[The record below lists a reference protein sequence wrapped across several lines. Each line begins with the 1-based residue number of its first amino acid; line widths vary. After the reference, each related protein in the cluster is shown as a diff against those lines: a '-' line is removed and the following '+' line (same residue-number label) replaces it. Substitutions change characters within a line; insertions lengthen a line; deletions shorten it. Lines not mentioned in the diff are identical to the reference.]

1 MLYNMIKTFHCAGI
15 YYTHDTHIVGEW
27 LQKPFRFVCFIL
39 MKSWKIRVCLGH
51 THRWFVKKYLGL
63 VTMELG
69 HKLVTTQLLP
79 VAEFI
84 LVFDSLSLCFL
95 LLKCWDLNPGL
106 HVYWASAL
114 LLGYIYRSRFVVL
127 RLK

>member
-1 MLYNMIKTFHCAGI
+1 MLGAHPQMIC
-15 YYTHDTHIVGEW
+15 
-27 LQKPFRFVCFIL
+27 QKYP
-39 MKSWKIRVCLGH
+39 
-51 THRWFVKKYLGL
+51 GL

-84 LVFDSLSLCFL
+84 LVFDSLSLFFL
-95 LLKCWDLNPGL
+95 LAKCWDLNPGL
-106 HVYWASAL
+106 HVYWARAL